1 VFPTENGMIAIVEA
15 ARAGLLQPKHFSKN
29 LVAGVI
35 VGIIALPLAMAFAI
49 ASGAKPEQGLYTAI
63 VAGLLTSLFGGS
75 RTQISGPT
83 GAFIV
88 ILAGITAKYGIVGL
102 QVATLMAGCML
113 VAMGLARMGG
123 VIKYIPDP
131 VIIGFTTGIGVI
143 IWIGQWK
150 DFFGLTL
157 SGSATHFHEK
167 LWQLLTA
174 LPQLHLAT
182 TGLALLSLALLIL
195 TPRITKRIPAP
206 LVAMVTATVL
216 QSIFRFDG
224 VATIGSA
231 FGGIPQTLPSFSVPA
246 FTVSDALHL
255 IGPAFTIALL
265 GAIESLL
272 SAVVADGMA
281 GTRHNS
287 NQELIGQGI
296 ANIVSPLF
304 GGFAATGAIARTA
317 ANIRNG
323 GNSPIAGIIHTV
335 TLLAIILALAPLAAY
350 IPLCSLAAI
359 LFVIAYN
366 MSEIRHF
373 LRMARTAPSP
383 DVGVMLVTF
392 ALTVFSD
399 LVIAVNVG
407 VILAS
412 LLFMRRMAD
421 AVRIENDNESFKT
434 ATAHEDFDLPAGTMI
449 YDIEGPFFFAAAEK
463 LERVLESVQAH
474 ADTLILRMRRVPFID
489 ATGIET
495 LAEIADDC
503 RQFDTRLVIC
513 GLRSNVRRKI
523 DRAGLGNRLGKHAF
537 FPSVT
542 DFMRAEHGTN
552 K

>member
-1 VFPTENGMIAIVEA
+1 MIAIAEA
-15 ARAGLLQPKHFSKN
+15 ARNGLLHKKHFPNN
-29 LVAGVI
+29 LLAGII

-49 ASGAKPEQGLYTAI
+49 ASGAKPEQGIYTAI
-63 VAGLLTSLFGGS
+63 VAGLATSLFGGS

-88 ILAGITAKYGIVGL
+88 ILSGITAKYGIVGL

-143 IWIGQWK
+143 IWVGQWK

-157 SGSATHFHEK
+157 AGTSDHFHEK
-167 LWQLLTA
+167 LWQLLTT
-174 LPQLHLAT
+174 LPHLHLAT
-182 TGLALLSLALLIL
+182 TGLALLSLTLLIL
-195 TPRITKRIPAP
+195 VPRLFRKVPGP
-206 LVAMVTATVL
+206 LVAMVTATL
-216 QSIFRFDG
+216 IQSLFQFDG

-231 FGGIPQTLPSFSVPA
+231 FGGIPQTLPTFDVPA

-272 SAVVADGMA
+272 SAVVADGMS
-281 GTRHNS
+281 GTRHDS

-296 ANIVSPLF
+296 ANIAAPLF

-323 GNSPIAGIIHTV
+323 GNSPLAGIVHAI

-373 LRMARTAPSP
+373 VRMARTAAAP

-392 ALTVFSD
+392 GLTVFSD

-421 AVRIENDNESFKT
+421 AVRIANDNESFKA
-434 ATAHEDFDLPAGTMI
+434 ATAHEDFELSAGTLI

-463 LERVLESVQAH
+463 LERVLDNRLTH
-474 ADTLILRMRRVPFID
+474 TDTLVLRMKRVPFID
-489 ATGIET
+489 ATGIAT
-495 LAEIADDC
+495 LADIADEC
-503 RQFDTRLVIC
+503 QRLKTRLVIC
-513 GLRSNVRRKI
+513 GLRPNVRKKI
-523 DRAGLGNRLGKHAF
+523 DRAGLATRLGRQAF

-542 DFMRAEHGTN
+542 DFMRQQQPRLNATPA
-552 K
+552 

>member
-1 VFPTENGMIAIVEA
+1 MIAIVES
-15 ARAGLLQPKHFSKN
+15 ARAGLLDQKN
-29 LVAGVI
+29 LPKNIVAGII

-63 VAGLLTSLFGGS
+63 IAGLATSLFGGS

-88 ILAGITAKYGIVGL
+88 ILSGITAKYGIVGL
-102 QVATLMAGCML
+102 QVATLMAGGML

-143 IWIGQWK
+143 IWVGQWK
-150 DFFGLTL
+150 DFFGLSLT
-157 SGSATHFHEK
+157 GSPAHFHEK

-174 LPQLHLAT
+174 LPHLHIAT
-182 TGLALLSLALLIL
+182 TGLALLSLGLLIVV
-195 TPRITKRIPAP
+195 PRIVRKVPAP

-216 QSIFRFDG
+216 QSVFQFDG

-231 FGGIPQTLPSFSVPA
+231 FGGIPQTLPSFAPPS
-246 FTVSDALHL
+246 FTISDTLHL
-255 IGPAFTIALL
+255 VGPAFTIALL

-272 SAVVADGMA
+272 SAVVADGMG
-281 GTRHNS
+281 GTRHDS

-296 ANIVSPLF
+296 ANILAPLF

-323 GNSPIAGIIHTV
+323 GNSPIAGIIHCA

-366 MSEIRHF
+366 MSELRHF
-373 LRMARTAPSP
+373 IRMARVAPSA

-392 ALTVFSD
+392 GLTVFSD

-421 AVRIENDNESFKT
+421 AVRIENDNENFIA
-434 ATAHEDFDLPAGTMI
+434 ATAHEDFELPPGTMI

-463 LERVLESVQAH
+463 LERVLESIQEH
-474 ADTLILRMRRVPFID
+474 TDTLILRMRRVPFID
-489 ATGIET
+489 ATGIQT
-495 LAEIADDC
+495 LSEIADDC
-503 RQFDTRLVIC
+503 REYNTRLVIC
-513 GLRSNVRRKI
+513 GLRSNVRRKLEH
-523 DRAGLGNRLGKHAF
+523 AGLTYKLGKHSL

-542 DFMRAEHGTN
+542 EFMRQSQSPCEN
-552 K
+552 PV

>member
-1 VFPTENGMIAIVEA
+1 MIAIVEA
-15 ARAGLLQPKHFSKN
+15 ARAGLLTRKYLPNN
-29 LVAGVI
+29 LLSGII
-35 VGIIALPLAMAFAI
+35 VGIIALLLAMAFAI

-88 ILAGITAKYGIVGL
+88 ILAGITAQYGIIGL
-102 QVATLMAGCML
+102 QVATMMAGCML

-123 VIKYIPDP
+123 VIKYIPDS

-143 IWIGQWK
+143 IWVGQWK
-150 DFFGLTL
+150 DFFGLSL
-157 SGSATHFHEK
+157 GASPAHFHEK
-167 LWQLLTA
+167 LWQLLSA

-182 TGLALLSLALLIL
+182 TGLALLIII
-195 TPRITKRIPAP
+195 PRYVKRIPAP
-206 LVAMVTATVL
+206 LVAMIAATL
-216 QSIFRFDG
+216 IQSVFRFDG

-231 FGGIPQTLPSFSVPA
+231 FGGIPQTLPSFSLPP

-272 SAVVADGMA
+272 SAVVADGMG

-296 ANIVSPLF
+296 ANIAAPLF

-323 GNSPIAGIIHTV
+323 GNSPLSGVIHAV
-335 TLLAIILALAPLAAY
+335 TLLLIILALAPLAAY
-350 IPLCSLAAI
+350 IPLCALAAI

-366 MSEIRHF
+366 MSEVRHF
-373 LRMARTAPSP
+373 LRMARTAPSA
-383 DVGVMLVTF
+383 DVGVMAITF
-392 ALTVFSD
+392 LLTVFSD

-421 AVRIENDNESFKT
+421 AVRIENDNESFRA
-434 ATAHEDFDLPAGTMI
+434 ATAHEDFELPANTMI

-463 LERVLESVQAH
+463 LERVLESIQAH
-474 ADTLILRMRRVPFID
+474 TDTLILRMKRVPFID

-503 RQFDTRLVIC
+503 HKFNTRLVIC
-513 GLRSNVRRKI
+513 GLRSNVRKKI
-523 DRAGLGNRLGKHAF
+523 DRAGLGKRLGGHAF
-537 FPSVT
+537 YPSVT
-542 DFMRAEHGTN
+542 AFMRAQHSASNGVRT
-552 K
+552 